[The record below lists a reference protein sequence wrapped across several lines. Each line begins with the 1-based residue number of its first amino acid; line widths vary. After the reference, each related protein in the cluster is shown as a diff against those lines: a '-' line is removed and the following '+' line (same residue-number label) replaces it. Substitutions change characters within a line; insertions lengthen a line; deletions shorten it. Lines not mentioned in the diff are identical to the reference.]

1 MSSTSRE
8 TAGSFDE
15 DAAAFPGGGGGA
27 ALGAAAG
34 VAVASHRADIGF
46 REQLRIVRPLEA

>member
-34 VAVASHRADIGF
+34 VAVASHRADIGV